1 MKNKIFYTLTG
12 SFDLVSC
19 GTNKKFKSAKDA
31 IEYALSLI
39 PYAQVEEEIVKSSNS
54 IEYVISQTKRFT
66 VTQLSL

>member
-19 GTNKKFKSAKDA
+19 GTNQKFKSAYDA

-54 IEYVISQTKRFT
+54 IEYVISQTKRLT
-66 VTQLSL
+66 VTQLS